1 MRLVVDASIAVKWSV
16 IEQDSDLA
24 AKLIESD
31 HELIAPELLAV
42 EVANALTSAWR
53 RRTIDGEH
61 ADNAIARLPAIIGTF
76 APDASLVADALILSR
91 LLRHPV
97 YDCMYLA
104 LAWRASARVV
114 SLDARFRIAVANAGW
129 DAFLVSLAEVV
140 D

>member
-61 ADNAIARLPAIIGTF
+61 ADSAIARLPAIIGTF
-76 APDASLVADALILSR
+76 APDA
-91 LLRHPV
+91 
-97 YDCMYLA
+97 
-104 LAWRASARVV
+104 
-114 SLDARFRIAVANAGW
+114 
-129 DAFLVSLAEVV
+129 
-140 D
+140 